1 MASSLP
7 QHNNKSNSP
16 NAASSELC
24 PSCGQFTDERGL
36 SEHTGWCFDCSDTI
50 VSVRTSSSDHAI
62 ETHADA
68 IEYFMQTAESGLS
81 VWRAL
86 ELARQDR
93 PRCVVC
99 GEEIRRSRRSAIFC
113 RRHPLCRRYSRRY
126 VYLYTRK
133 KDPMSKAQALATVL
147 SQLTG
152 E

>member
-7 QHNNKSNSP
+7 HNP
-16 NAASSELC
+16 DAASSEVC
-24 PSCGQFTDERGL
+24 PSCGNFTDERGL
-36 SEHTGWCFDCSDTI
+36 SEFTGWCFDCSSVIASVSTSSSFVAVEHHAEAI
-50 VSVRTSSSDHAI
+50 QFYQHTESVSVR
-62 ETHADA
+62 
-68 IEYFMQTAESGLS
+68 
-81 VWRAL
+81 RAL
-86 ELARQDR
+86 ELTRQDR

-99 GEEIRRSRRSAIFC
+99 GEEIRRSKRSAIFC
-113 RRHPLCRRYSRRY
+113 RRHPLCRSYSRRY